1 MKQCCIQQFFG
12 GAGFLTSV
20 GRRKTVMQLES
31 VGGDVSCIQWGP
43 EAKPPP
49 PPPQD
54 WLFCILNS
62 SKHCSCGSA
71 TTSGEESLHQNQQF

>member
-1 MKQCCIQQFFG
+1 MKNEAVLYPAIFGG
-12 GAGFLTSV
+12 GAGFLTSI

-49 PPPQD
+49 SPPR
-54 WLFCILNS
+54 LAL
-62 SKHCSCGSA
+62 
-71 TTSGEESLHQNQQF
+71 LHSE

>member
-1 MKQCCIQQFFG
+1 
-12 GAGFLTSV
+12 
-20 GRRKTVMQLES
+20 MQLES

-43 EAKPPP
+43 EAKP

-71 TTSGEESLHQNQQF
+71 TTNGEESLHQNQQF

>member
-43 EAKPPP
+43 EAK
-49 PPPQD
+49 
-54 WLFCILNS
+54 I
-62 SKHCSCGSA
+62 
-71 TTSGEESLHQNQQF
+71 T

>member
-12 GAGFLTSV
+12 GCWFFDK
-20 GRRKTVMQLES
+20 RREEKTVMQLES

-49 PPPQD
+49 PPPPPR
-54 WLFCILNS
+54 LAL
-62 SKHCSCGSA
+62 
-71 TTSGEESLHQNQQF
+71 LHSE

>member
-1 MKQCCIQQFFG
+1 
-12 GAGFLTSV
+12 
-20 GRRKTVMQLES
+20 MQLES

-71 TTSGEESLHQNQQF
+71 TTNGEESLHQNQQF